1 MMSGQ
6 ADSHRKTVSGAVGR
20 VPGFIWFLCIFA
32 LALAIRLHSL
42 ITDGLWYDELLTVV
56 RAYPSL
62 RTAVLSMWQQS
73 SHPPLYQAQLHFWM
87 RFGTSD
93 FWIRLNPLM
102 WNLLSLASLYF
113 LARRTISERV
123 ALLASL
129 FLTLSPFHVYYAQE
143 VRMYPMMMFLGVW
156 AGFSAYE
163 FFLAPHRRLG
173 WAILAALS
181 CLGFLYSHGAGFMI
195 LASVNSLA
203 VWLSLTKRRRNRVWL
218 WIGLQALVITL
229 YIPWL
234 IHARQ
239 RGVDHP
245 LVPSPTDVV
254 RTLYH
259 LLVGFRKGG
268 VEVGWPELVPTIL
281 LVVAVLVALLWHRRH
296 GGLIVSFVLV
306 PLLFCYAVSHLVQPI
321 WFYRTL
327 AYTTP
332 YIALTFALAIVP
344 QRALRPN
351 LQSNVLRAGFAFLVV
366 AMLLVSLIV
375 QKTTFE
381 KVWDLR
387 DTADY
392 VGQEA
397 VPGDLVLVPSRR
409 VFWGWAWYFV
419 GPGSI
424 DPLAPAT
431 DLWAAEHQVRT
442 VTSLSAAEID
452 HALWLV
458 YRRPEELGDMR
469 ALLDMEGAT
478 IDNWSFSLMQ
488 VTRIQP
494 RPTVD
499 R

>member
-1 MMSGQ
+1 MMSEQ
-6 ADSHRKTVSGAVGR
+6 VESVREALSVAIKR
-20 VPGFIWFLCIFA
+20 VPGFIWFLCILA
-32 LALAIRLHSL
+32 LALAIRLHAL
-42 ITDGLWYDELLTVV
+42 VEDGLWYDELLTVV

-62 RTAVLSMWQQS
+62 RTAMVSMWRQS

-102 WNLLSLASLYF
+102 WNVLSLVSLYL

-129 FLTLSPFHVYYAQE
+129 FLALSPFHVYYAQE
-143 VRMYPMMMFLGVW
+143 VRMYPLMMFLGVW
-156 AGFSAYE
+156 AGFSTYE
-163 FFLAPHRRLG
+163 FFLSPRRHLG
-173 WAILAALS
+173 WAVLAALS
-181 CLGFLYSHGAGFMI
+181 CLAFLYSHGAGFMI

-203 VWLSLTKRRRNRVWL
+203 AWLMLTNRGRERAWM
-218 WIGLQALVITL
+218 WAGFQAVVVAL

-245 LVPSPTDVV
+245 LVPTLTDVV

-259 LLVGFRKGG
+259 LLAGFRQGG
-268 VEVGWPELVPTIL
+268 VEVSWIELVPAML
-281 LVVAVLVALLWHRRH
+281 LLVSLVVAMLWHRRRA
-296 GGLIVSFVLV
+296 GLVVSFVLV
-306 PLLFCYAVSHLVQPI
+306 PLLFCYAVSHLVKPI

-327 AYTTP
+327 AFTIP
-332 YIALTFALAIVP
+332 YICLTFALAIVP
-344 QRALRPN
+344 QRALKPSSRSS
-351 LQSNVLRAGFAFLVV
+351 LLRAGLALLTLV
-366 AMLLVSLIV
+366 MLLAGLTV
-375 QKTTFE
+375 QETTFE

-387 DTADY
+387 DVADH
-392 VGQEA
+392 VGQKA
-397 VPGDLVLVPSRR
+397 APGDLVLVPSQR
-409 VFWGWAWYFV
+409 VFWAWTWYFV

-442 VTSLSAAEID
+442 VTGSAEAETDRAI
-452 HALWLV
+452 WLI

-469 ALLDMEGAT
+469 SLLDMEGAT
-478 IDNWSFSLMQ
+478 IDSWIFSLMH

-494 RPTVD
+494 PPAVER
-499 R
+499 